1 MEYREKL
8 SFGAQEIMNE
18 RFGHDILIGLATID
32 DNIPNIRAVN
42 AYCENGAFYVI
53 AYGLIW
59 G

>member
-1 MEYREKL
+1 
-8 SFGAQEIMNE
+8 MNE